1 MAQAE
6 RIRAAA
12 KTATIFFIR
21 YVPYSLCLPENHD
34 YAHTITTTSRALL
47 KTRTANPAKFPI
59 NTVTIG
65 CCGRKVKEQGVVC
78 LDASAAFNY
87 SEIMYLTRSSELRKI
102 GFVSTRFKGTD
113 GVSLETVKWREV
125 LEKMGCDCYF
135 FSGRSDWVPSKS
147 VVMEEAFFGHPRIL
161 DIQERCFGT
170 KVRPESLTG
179 EIQDVRFRLKRALYD
194 FVERFA
200 IDLLIV
206 ENALTIPMH
215 IPLGLALT
223 ELIAETG
230 IPAIAHHHDFAW
242 ERQRFSVN
250 CVEDYLSM
258 SFPPRLH
265 TINHVVI
272 NSEARQRLSYRCG
285 LSSII
290 IPNVFDFDTEPPEM
304 DDYAR
309 DMRRD
314 LGVAD
319 GEILLLQPT
328 RMVARKGIEHAI
340 ELASRLKGAK
350 LLISH
355 QEKDEGSE
363 YYQRTMDYAELLGVD
378 VIIRPDI
385 IGASRG
391 TGANGEK
398 KYSLWDCY
406 LNADFVT
413 YPSTYEGFGN
423 AFLEAL
429 WFRKPILVNRYSI
442 FQQDIEPL
450 DFDVVVMDT
459 YITPETVDTVKAI
472 LGGPDAVKIL
482 TAKNFELGKRFFSFK
497 LLEQRLRQVMMNF
510 GQL

>member
-1 MAQAE
+1 
-6 RIRAAA
+6 
-12 KTATIFFIR
+12 
-21 YVPYSLCLPENHD
+21 
-34 YAHTITTTSRALL
+34 
-47 KTRTANPAKFPI
+47 
-59 NTVTIG
+59 
-65 CCGRKVKEQGVVC
+65 
-78 LDASAAFNY
+78 
-87 SEIMYLTRSSELRKI
+87 MYLTRSSVIRRI
-102 GFVSTRFKGTD
+102 GFVSTRFQGTD
-113 GVSLETVKWREV
+113 GVSLETTKWRQV
-125 LEKMGCDCYF
+125 LDKMGYDCYF
-135 FSGRSDWVPSKS
+135 FSGLSDWESTRSMVL
-147 VVMEEAFFGHPRIL
+147 EEAFFGHPAVL
-161 DIQERCFGT
+161 EIQDRCFGSR
-170 KVRPESLTG
+170 VRTESLTG
-179 EIQDVRFRLKRALYD
+179 EIQAIRFRLKRALYE
-194 FVERFA
+194 FVEHFG

-223 ELIAETG
+223 EFIAETG

-242 ERQRFSVN
+242 ERQRFSVS
-250 CVEDYLSM
+250 CVEDFLSM

-272 NSEARQRLSYRCG
+272 NSEARQNLSYRCG

-290 IPNVFDFDTEPPEM
+290 IPNVFDFDTEPPEI

-309 DMRRD
+309 GMRGD
-314 LGVAD
+314 LGIAPD
-319 GEILLLQPT
+319 ETLLLQPT

-340 ELASRLKGAK
+340 ELANRLKGRGAK

-355 QEKDEGSE
+355 QERDEGSE
-363 YYQRTMDYAELLGVD
+363 YFQRTMDYAQILGVD

-385 IGASRG
+385 IGAERG
-391 TGANGEK
+391 LTENGEK

-429 WFRKPILVNRYSI
+429 WFKKPILVNRYSI

-459 YITPETVDTVKAI
+459 YITPETVETVNAI
-472 LGGPDAVKIL
+472 LESPEAIEVM
-482 TAKNFELGKRFFSFK
+482 TAKNYELGKRFFSFR
-497 LLEQRLRQVMMNF
+497 LLEQRLHQVLMNF
-510 GQL
+510 GLL